1 MSLSEL
7 FSSGHV
13 AATKRARLR
22 LNQAHGTTPTV
33 GTCLTQG
40 KLQPVVVE
48 YRKQRNAKG
57 RLINKTIVVNL
68 ADPMPFSDIPAF
80 MDALTQ
86 ADIDA
91 AYSAAGVPAFTPA

>member
-1 MSLSEL
+1 MPMSSV
-7 FSSGHV
+7 FNGAHV
-13 AATKRARLR
+13 VATNRARLR

-57 RLINKTIVVNL
+57 RLVHKTIVVNL
-68 ADPMPFSDIPAF
+68 AEPMPFADVPAF

-86 ADIDA
+86 SDIDA
-91 AYSAAGVPAFTPA
+91 AYAAAGVAPA